1 MKSQSNPN
9 EILIKSYATLY
20 PVKKNEIRNPRAFS
34 AEKSL
39 QRKSSWP
46 GAP

>member
-1 MKSQSNPN
+1 MKSSLNPMQPC
-9 EILIKSYATLY
+9 ILL
-20 PVKKNEIRNPRAFS
+20 KKNEIRNPRAFS